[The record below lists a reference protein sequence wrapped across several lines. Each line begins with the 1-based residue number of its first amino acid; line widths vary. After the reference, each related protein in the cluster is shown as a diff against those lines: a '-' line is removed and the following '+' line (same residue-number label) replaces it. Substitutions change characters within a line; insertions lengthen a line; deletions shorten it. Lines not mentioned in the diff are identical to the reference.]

1 MSSPRTDAP
10 SDIVQQL
17 QALARSDTARPL
29 SARFRDVFEHVE
41 LTLQAGVPR
50 ETVRATLESN
60 GLVLTPANF
69 KALLHRCRAQ
79 AKASRSPAPRLASS
93 PAKPTPVEPLAPN
106 APCDSLRA
114 IASANPELD
123 ALARLAKS
131 KRKQESAS

>member
-10 SDIVQQL
+10 GDIAQAL

-41 LTLQAGVPR
+41 LALQAGVPR
-50 ETVRATLESN
+50 ETVRAALESN
-60 GLVLTPANF
+60 GLALTPANF

-79 AKASRSPAPRLASS
+79 AKASRSPAPRPASS
-93 PAKPTPVEPLAPN
+93 PASPTPVEAP
-106 APCDSLRA
+106 APTAPGDSIRA
-114 IASANPELD
+114 IASANPDLD